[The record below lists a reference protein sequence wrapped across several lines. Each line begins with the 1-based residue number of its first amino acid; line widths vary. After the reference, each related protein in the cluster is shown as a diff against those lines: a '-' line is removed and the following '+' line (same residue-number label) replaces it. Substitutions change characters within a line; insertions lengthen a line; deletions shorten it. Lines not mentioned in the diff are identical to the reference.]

1 MVSNAIANGDVQA
14 INYFVAQKY
23 VEAFKELAMAP
34 NQKFVLMPMETSGL
48 IGSIAGIGEL
58 AREALSGKPAPTTP
72 PPVQYPR
79 TGA

>member
-1 MVSNAIANGDVQA
+1 MAERID
-14 INYFVAQKY
+14 KY

-58 AREALSGKPAPTTP
+58 AREALSGKPTPPAPP
-72 PPVQYPR
+72 PPVQRPHA
-79 TGA
+79 GV